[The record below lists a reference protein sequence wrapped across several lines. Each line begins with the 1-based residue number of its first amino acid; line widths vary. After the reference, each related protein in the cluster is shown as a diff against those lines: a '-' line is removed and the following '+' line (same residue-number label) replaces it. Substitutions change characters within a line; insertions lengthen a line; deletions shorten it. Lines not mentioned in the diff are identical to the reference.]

1 MPISETPKNIEFI
14 MMNDSAAELVMA
26 SRVAFI
32 DSEPRTPFSLII
44 SMDGL
49 M

>member
-1 MPISETPKNIEFI
+1 MSETPNHIEHI
-14 MMNDSAAELVMA
+14 MMKDSAAELVMA
-26 SRVAFI
+26 SKVAFI
-32 DSEPRTPFSLII
+32 DSDDSTPFILMI